1 MHDEVVAL
9 NTRGLRGSE
18 VSLGSLDLMIC
29 MERSLEAQ
37 QRSCFVVLLP
47 PPAWDRS
54 IYATFSSRGKRPKIS
69 NDRIQNTPRRE
80 KKRFDRRAGE
90 EDGTVLTE
98 RGRGR
103 SISPTPCFWDKG
115 YSPCSASCR
124 RCGVFSE
131 SESRTRT
138 GIGSG
143 GLNDHKHRRR
153 AKSIGRAG
161 ERERFQIA

>member
-1 MHDEVVAL
+1 
-9 NTRGLRGSE
+9 
-18 VSLGSLDLMIC
+18 
-29 MERSLEAQ
+29 MERSLKAQ
-37 QRSCFVVLLP
+37 HRSCFVVLPSATRVEQIHLRHVFISGETTE
-47 PPAWDRS
+47 DFERS
-54 IYATFSSRGKRPKIS
+54 DTKNAQNGKKGSIGG
-69 NDRIQNTPRRE
+69 RE
-80 KKRFDRRAGE
+80 KRTGPFLPFFRDLR
-90 EDGTVLTE
+90 E

>member
-1 MHDEVVAL
+1 
-9 NTRGLRGSE
+9 
-18 VSLGSLDLMIC
+18 
-29 MERSLEAQ
+29 MERSLKAQ
-37 QRSCFVVLLP
+37 HRSCFVVLPSATRVEQIHLRHVFISGETTE
-47 PPAWDRS
+47 DFERS
-54 IYATFSSRGKRPKIS
+54 DTKTAQKG
-69 NDRIQNTPRRE
+69 

-161 ERERFQIA
+161 ERETFQIA

>member
-1 MHDEVVAL
+1 M
-9 NTRGLRGSE
+9 
-18 VSLGSLDLMIC
+18 SLGPLDLYGTF
-29 MERSLEAQ
+29 AQ
-37 QRSCFVVLLP
+37 STTPFLFCCSPFRHP
-47 PPAWDRS
+47 
-54 IYATFSSRGKRPKIS
+54 RGTNPSTPRFHLGG
-69 NDRIQNTPRRE
+69 NDRRFRTKNAQKGKKGSIGGRE
-80 KKRFDRRAGE
+80 KRTGPFLPFFRDLR
-90 EDGTVLTE
+90 E